1 MDEGRQRRGPDLPVA
16 PDWFGLTWVTARTAV
31 ITEPHMDDLLRS
43 GLWYFRGRD
52 RDLLVDTGNG
62 IGPLAPYLARITR
75 AGRPREVV
83 CVCTHAH
90 IDHIGG
96 FHEFER
102 RLLHPAE
109 HDLMNRTY
117 GGVALVSALWPE
129 PLLARLA
136 ESGFVPPPLLIDAV
150 PFPGFDPY
158 TFRPG
163 QAGPT
168 HLVRGGDEIDLG
180 DRRFT
185 VVDLPGHTPG
195 SIGLID
201 HEEHALVSGDAVD
214 DGGLIDTLPESDV
227 GQYLRTMDLLR
238 RLDVDVVYPGH
249 GRPFDRRRLREIAE
263 GYLRANG
270 D

>member
-1 MDEGRQRRGPDLPVA
+1 VDE
-16 PDWFGLTWVTARTAV
+16 
-31 ITEPHMDDLLRS
+31 LLRA
-43 GLWYFRGRD
+43 GLWYLRGRD

-62 IGPLAPYLARITR
+62 VGALGAHLARLAR
-75 AGRPREVV
+75 EGRPREVV

-109 HDLMNRTY
+109 RELAMQVRSGAPLATASWSRDLL
-117 GGVALVSALWPE
+117 GQLG
-129 PLLARLA
+129 
-136 ESGFVPPPLLIDAV
+136 ESGFVPPPFLVDAV
-150 PFPGFDPY
+150 PHPGFDPA
-158 TFRPG
+158 TFRP
-163 QAGPT
+163 QRAAPT

-185 VVDLPGHTPG
+185 VLDLPGHTPG

-201 HEEHALVSGDAVD
+201 HEERALLSGDAIY
-214 DGGLIDTLPESDV
+214 DGGLIDSLPESDV
-227 GQYLRTMDLLR
+227 PTYLTTMDLLR

-249 GRPFDRRRLREIAE
+249 GWPFERSRLRELAE
-263 GYLRANG
+263 AYLREKG
-270 D
+270 G